1 MLLLKK
7 IIYGINEHVLK
18 IAMLLIVLMMF
29 VTVADVMG
37 RMFFKPLPGT
47 FELTRLALAVI
58 VFTSLGYS
66 QIHKVHIAINILVSR
81 LPFKAQ
87 HYIEVLNTIL
97 SLATFSIVVWQMLKY
112 AERLASVNQVTAVL
126 RTPVHPWVI
135 VSAVGVFFFCLALL
149 WDLIV
154 GISKLKGGDVDE
166 YRSPWSA

>member
-7 IIYGINEHVLK
+7 IIYGINEHILK
-18 IAMLLIVLMMF
+18 VAMLLIVLMMF
-29 VTVADVMG
+29 VTVADVVG
-37 RMFFKPLPGT
+37 RMLFKPIPGT

-81 LPFKAQ
+81 LPLKVQ
-87 HYIEVLNTIL
+87 NVIEVLNTII

-112 AERLASVNQVTAVL
+112 AERLAGVNQVTAVL
-126 RTPVHPWVI
+126 RAHVHPWVI
-135 VSAVGVFFFCLALL
+135 VSAVGVLFFCLVLV

-154 GISKLKGGDVDE
+154 GINKLKGGGMDE
-166 YRSPWSA
+166 YRSPWSS